1 MVQAADKTTF
11 PSTIKEELQTNPF
24 IRMNLLEVQELR
36 IRGYQKKKWMQS
48 SNFSVKSAVSGLNR
62 GLADNE
68 DVAKDLD
75 SVTGPVDL
83 SADLLILEKILQYR
97 TAFSVLLDAIRL

>member
-1 MVQAADKTTF
+1 MSVKGVDVSEF
-11 PSTIKEELQTNPF
+11 IKEVHRELNCNIARHTC
-24 IRMNLLEVQELR
+24 IEGGEA
-36 IRGYQKKKWMQS
+36 YKWKQL
-48 SNFSVKSAVSGLNR
+48 SAVSGLNR
-62 GLADNE
+62 GLVANE
-68 DVAKDLD
+68 DVAKDLE